1 MSDLSKITILQVIDN
16 YCEVKI
22 EQYVNNEDSCL
33 NENVRDNENLR
44 SATLFAY
51 LLDVAD
57 YFSRYKNKKIP
68 LSEEGEAYYSEEKTK
83 KYISKTEILDWK
95 VGPPDLNDPETKA
108 KYDAALE
115 FDTEETVLSDLRQM
129 NFTARIYVNDK
140 NLLTGFESGMLRDTS
155 LDTYI
160 CDWL

>member
-1 MSDLSKITILQVIDN
+1 MSDLSRITILQVIDG

-22 EQYVNNEDSCL
+22 EQYVNNEDSRL
-33 NENVRDNENLR
+33 NEHVRDDENVR

-57 YFSRYKNKKIP
+57 YYSRYESKEIP
-68 LSEEGEAYYSEEKTK
+68 LSEKGEAYYSEQQAKEL
-83 KYISKTEILDWK
+83 ISKTEILDWK

-140 NLLTGFESGMLRDTS
+140 NLLKGFESGMLHDTS
-155 LDTYI
+155 LDTWI
-160 CDWL
+160 CSWL